1 MRPTPSERIAETL
14 RGELKDGC
22 WPSGA
27 TLPSVD
33 RLRVRFGAG
42 EYAVRRTLKQLRDE
56 GLITIRQ
63 NVGAVATEMVAQAW
77 KGNIA
82 FVCVGACGSY
92 FDQMLAQQLTWRF
105 EAAGWRTSTIRFAV
119 RHDGSID
126 LSLLARHLANGLDFV
141 VGRFAREQIAEL
153 LDRANVPYVVLNGF
167 TRDFPNAR
175 AVIRESGTA
184 GYNELIQALK
194 RRKVRTLLEFDFE
207 RMMDRSFKKQLFDA
221 NISVR
226 RIMHSFKGI
235 KRFDLGVV
243 REHGYRTVA
252 DFFATERN
260 RQNLPDAILFDDDYF
275 AAGGIVALLEAG
287 IRIPEDVGV
296 VSYINSGNELTL
308 GKKITGIGLDPAAYG
323 DAVASYVLEL
333 LAGHRVSLPRLSLQ
347 FFPGESL

>member
-1 MRPTPSERIAETL
+1 MRPTLSEQIAETL

-22 WPSGA
+22 WPSG
-27 TLPSVD
+27 TPLPAVD

-42 EYAVRRTLKQLRDE
+42 EYAVRMALKRLREE
-56 GLITIRQ
+56 GLVAIRQ
-63 NVGAVATEMVAQAW
+63 NVGTVATEKVSQAW
-77 KGNIA
+77 RGNVA

-119 RHDGSID
+119 QHDGSID

-141 VGRFAREQIAEL
+141 IGRFARDQIAEM
-153 LDRANVPYVVLNGF
+153 LDRAGVPYVVLSGF

-184 GYNELIQALK
+184 GYDKLIQALK
-194 RRKVRTLLEFDFE
+194 RRGVKTLLEFDFE
-207 RMMDRSFKKQLFDA
+207 RMMDRTFKKQLFDA

-226 RIMHSFKGI
+226 RIMHSFKGVS
-235 KRFDLGVV
+235 RFSLGVV

-252 DFFATERN
+252 EFFADARN

-275 AAGGIVALLEAG
+275 ASGGIAALLEAG
-287 IRIPEDVGV
+287 IRVPEDVAV
-296 VSYINSGNELTL
+296 ASWINLGNEPAF
-308 GKKITGIGLDPAAYG
+308 GKKVAGVGIDPAAYG

-333 LAGHRVSLPRLSLQ
+333 LAGRRVSPPRLSLR